1 VNADLVIGDPHVEHG
16 FTRHH
21 GVPAFNG
28 LHKELIM
35 SRTLTSLRAS
45 LTLGAFLLAGGA
57 LHSAHA
63 ADAPAQRL
71 AMARTSEAVVYKAA
85 PAQARQVTQRAD
97 ITVAKA
103 PVRRTQ
109 ESRSDSDGT
118 RFTYDSCGCS
128 N

>member
-1 VNADLVIGDPHVEHG
+1 
-16 FTRHH
+16 
-21 GVPAFNG
+21 
-28 LHKELIM
+28 M

-45 LTLGAFLLAGGA
+45 ITLGAFLLAGGA

-63 ADAPAQRL
+63 ADAQTQRL
-71 AMARTSEAVVYKAA
+71 AMARTSDAVVYKAA

-97 ITVAKA
+97 VVAKA
-103 PVRRTQ
+103 PVRRSQ
-109 ESRSDSDGT
+109 GSSSDLRYSDGT